1 MKSLLA
7 TVLLL
12 ACHATAVAEPARV
25 FVLADNQGQRRQYVA
40 YEQQQWPAA
49 EAERHTFA
57 AIASAL
63 DKDRTLGV
71 MMIAPDPAAE
81 ERAARALRRHLA
93 EKQRRLAIRHRV
105 GALAPGVLYG
115 RLDR

>member
-12 ACHATAVAEPARV
+12 ACHAAAVAEPARV
-25 FVLADNQGQRRQYVA
+25 FVLADTHGQRRQYVA
-40 YEQQQWPAA
+40 YEQQQWPDT
-49 EAERHTFA
+49 EAERYTFA
-57 AIASAL
+57 KIGRAL
-63 DKDRTLGV
+63 DRDRTLGI

-81 ERAARALRRHLA
+81 ERAALALRRHLA

>member
-1 MKSLLA
+1 MKFLLA
-7 TVLLL
+7 SALLL
-12 ACHATAVAEPARV
+12 AWHAAAAEPAKV

-40 YEQQQWPAA
+40 FEQQQWPDT

-57 AIASAL
+57 KIASAL

-71 MMIAPDPAAE
+71 IMIAPDTAAE
-81 ERAARALRRHLA
+81 ERAAQALRRHLA

-105 GALAPGVLYG
+105 GALAPGVMYG